1 MIGRGRLMCM
11 KCRQIEPIE
20 ATIWNIVFDGCQNN
34 VQTTLLKIAYCFDF
48 WYLFFCSGFQFQW
61 KLFMFDLVYFINQL
75 IKSVEFCYFPKSKN
89 LNSDRMFLWDT
100 FTNTK
105 RQLINRILNDYK
117 CKYSYWVFLPFWVQ
131 ASVAQ
136 LRLNFIS
143 VLCARL
149 IFFLSFYCHT
159 RIAI

>member
-1 MIGRGRLMCM
+1 MIGRERLMCM

-34 VQTTLLKIAYCFDF
+34 VQTTLLKITYCFDF
-48 WYLFFCSGFQFQW
+48 WYLLFCSGFQFQR
-61 KLFMFDLVYFINQL
+61 KLFMFDLVYFSNQF
-75 IKSVEFCYFPKSKN
+75 IKSVEFCYFPKIWTPIEC
-89 LNSDRMFLWDT
+89 FYGT

-117 CKYSYWVFLPFWVQ
+117 CKYSYWVFCRWVQ
-131 ASVAQ
+131 APVAQ

-149 IFFLSFYCHT
+149 IFFLSFYCRNSSCYLT
-159 RIAI
+159 